1 MSSTGTRNLDLVKLV
16 PVPRLV
22 VQVVGGPD
30 ASRQLVAEGE
40 RIRVG
45 TATDND
51 IVLTDDAVSRYH
63 VEFSGT
69 DTGVRIRDLGSTNGT
84 LSGAMRVE
92 TAMAPLGTSL
102 DVGRTQLVVRGA
114 KPAVVEL
121 HEEATFAGT
130 LHGVTPVMRRLFRD
144 VKRAAGQELPVL
156 LLGESGTGKELVAR
170 ALHEQGPRAAGPFV
184 TVDGGALTP
193 NLVASE
199 LFGHERGAFTG
210 ADRTRTGAFERAH
223 GGTLFL
229 DEVGELSPEL
239 QTSLLGVLERR
250 RFQRLGGNE
259 EVAVDVRV
267 IAATHRDLHAEVNAG
282 RFRLDLYY
290 RLAVLRLE
298 VPALRDRRDDIP
310 MLVERFL
317 EELGVEDAESHFP
330 EARIRELMAHHWPGN
345 VRELRNVVEATV
357 AMGRPTTLAPPRP
370 AGSHL
375 RVALNEPYVEARARI
390 IHAFEKRYLTHLL
403 ENADGNVSEAARR
416 GRMNRS
422 HLFTLL
428 RRHGLK

>member
-1 MSSTGTRNLDLVKLV
+1 M
-16 PVPRLV
+16 
-22 VQVVGGPD
+22 
-30 ASRQLVAEGE
+30 
-40 RIRVG
+40 
-45 TATDND
+45 
-51 IVLTDDAVSRYH
+51 
-63 VEFSGT
+63 
-69 DTGVRIRDLGSTNGT
+69 
-84 LSGAMRVE
+84 
-92 TAMAPLGTSL
+92 
-102 DVGRTQLVVRGA
+102 
-114 KPAVVEL
+114 
-121 HEEATFAGT
+121 
-130 LHGVTPVMRRLFRD
+130 
-144 VKRAAGQELPVL
+144 
-156 LLGESGTGKELVAR
+156 
-170 ALHEQGPRAAGPFV
+170 